1 MTISMRQTELLAPA
15 GGIESFFAAMEA
27 GADAVYCGLEE
38 FSARAKAKN
47 FTLAE
52 VSQMTAYCHQLDR
65 KLYVAINTLVKEAE
79 LPRLIEVLAGLE
91 EIGIDGV
98 ILQDL
103 GVWRLIRDHFPG
115 LELHAST
122 QMAVHNVAGVKK
134 LEQMGFT
141 RAVLARE
148 LSVAEIGVIRQQTSI
163 ELEHFIHGA
172 LCFGISGQ
180 CLFSSFLN
188 GTSGNRGRCVQ
199 PCRRLYQHQGKAGYY
214 FSTNDFCAI
223 EFLPQLIEAGV
234 MSLKIEGRMK
244 SAEYVGRVVAAYRL
258 MLDAP
263 SSRRKEA
270 L

>member
-1 MTISMRQTELLAPA
+1 MANSMNQTELLAPA
-15 GGIESFFAAMEA
+15 GGLESFFAAIEA
-27 GADAVYCGLEE
+27 GADAVYCGLND

-52 VSQMTAYCHQLDR
+52 VAGLTAYSHQHDR
-65 KLYVAINTLVKEAE
+65 KLYVALNTLVKELE
-79 LPRLIEVLAGLE
+79 LPHLVETLAALE

-115 LELHAST
+115 LALHAST
-122 QMAVHNVAGVKK
+122 QMTVHNVAGVKM
-134 LEQMGFT
+134 LERMGFE

-148 LSVAEIGVIRQQTSI
+148 LSVQEIGVIRQQTSI

-180 CLFSSFLN
+180 CLFSSYLN
-188 GTSGNRGRCVQ
+188 GTSGNRGRCAQ
-199 PCRRLYQHQGKAGYY
+199 PCRRRYLYHEQPGYY

-223 EFLPQLIEAGV
+223 EFLPQLIKAGV
-234 MSLKIEGRMK
+234 MSFKIEGRMK
-244 SAEYVGRVVAAYRL
+244 SAEYVGKVVEAYRL

-263 SSRRKEA
+263 PARRKEV